1 MISLAVSKDT
11 LKEYAVPTTMESSAS
26 RIGIHTPF
34 DMIPR

>member
-11 LKEYAVPTTMESSAS
+11 LEYAVPTTMESSAS